1 MQVTI
6 DAAGRVVI
14 PKQVRERF
22 GFTAGSSL
30 TLEEVGDHL
39 EIRPV
44 GRQVRIEV
52 VDGRPLARVS
62 GDVPPLTADEVR
74 HLVERERR

>member
-1 MQVTI
+1 MHVTI

-22 GFTAGSSL
+22 GFTAGSTL
-30 TLEEVGDHL
+30 TLEEAGDHL
-39 EIRPV
+39 EIRPA
-44 GRQVRIEV
+44 GRHVRIEV
-52 VDGRPLARVS
+52 VNGRPLARVS
-62 GDVPPLTADEVR
+62 GDVPPLTVDEVR